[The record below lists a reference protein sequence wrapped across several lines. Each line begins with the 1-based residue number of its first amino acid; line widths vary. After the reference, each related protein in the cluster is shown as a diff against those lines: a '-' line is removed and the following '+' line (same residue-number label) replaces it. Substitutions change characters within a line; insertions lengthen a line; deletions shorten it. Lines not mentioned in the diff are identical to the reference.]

1 MFVGITNTPRNYAW
15 GSRTAIAE
23 LLGRQASGG
32 PEAELWLGAHPGS
45 PSIVTDATPALAGR
59 RLDEVIAEDPTRFL
73 GPGRTTL
80 PFLLKVLAADQPLSL
95 QAHPDPAQA
104 EAGFARENEAGLALD
119 APERNYRDAS
129 AKPELL
135 LALSPTFEALAGF
148 QHVSTIRML
157 LEELIL
163 FTSGDD
169 RHAVRGLADRLAGGD
184 PVLAGSTGSSQD
196 VAAGVPPLSPAT
208 VPAHTGAGNPLHDTV
223 EWLLRGGDDVAALV
237 GAVTRAA
244 ASSARTSSFRRE
256 FETVGRLADLHPG
269 DPGIVLSLLLNR
281 ISLGQGQALFL
292 QAGSIH
298 AYLEGLGIELM
309 TSSDNVLRGGL
320 TSKHVD
326 VDELLDVVVFESTPV
341 PVVRPDSP
349 VPGVTVFRTDGDDF
363 VLAQVALG
371 DAAAVHGYRLAGP
384 DTATFTLTGP
394 AIVLVVSG
402 GLRIDGTADRTNLAR
417 GDAALI
423 TPDEGTISFSGSGV
437 AYVATT
443 P

>member
-1 MFVGITNTPRNYAW
+1 MFVGITNTPRDYAW

-45 PSIVTDATPALAGR
+45 PSVVTDATPAFAGR
-59 RLDEVIAEDPTRFL
+59 TLDALIAEDPARFL

-80 PFLLKVLAADQPLSL
+80 PFLLKVLAAEKPLSL
-95 QAHPDPAQA
+95 QAHPDTAQA
-104 EAGFARENEAGLALD
+104 EAGFARENEAGIAVD
-119 APERNYRDAS
+119 APERSYRDAS

-163 FTSGDD
+163 LSPDDD
-169 RHAVRGLADRLAGGD
+169 RDALRAFAGRLADGD
-184 PVLAGSTGSSQD
+184 PALAASTGSSHV
-196 VAAGVPPLSPAT
+196 VAALNPPDTAST
-208 VPAHTGAGNPLHDTV
+208 SPAHTGGGNPLRDTV
-223 EWLLRGGDDVAALV
+223 EWLLRGGDDVATLV
-237 GAVTRAA
+237 GAITRAA
-244 ASSARTSSFRRE
+244 SESTDTSSFRRE
-256 FETVGRLADLHPG
+256 LLTVGRLADLHPG

-281 ISLGQGQALFL
+281 VSLGQGQAMFL
-292 QAGSIH
+292 PAGNIH

-309 TSSDNVLRGGL
+309 AASDNVLRGGL
-320 TSKHVD
+320 TDKHVD
-326 VDELLDVVVFESTPV
+326 VDELLDVLVFEATPT
-341 PVVRPDSP
+341 PIVRPDAP
-349 VPGVTVFRTDGDDF
+349 LPGVEVFRTDVDDF

-371 DAAAVHGYRLAGP
+371 DAAAVHGYSVAGP

-394 AIVLVVSG
+394 AIVLVVTG
-402 GLRIDGTADRTNLAR
+402 GIRIDGATDRTTLAR
-417 GDAALI
+417 GDAVLI
-423 TPDEGTISFSGSGV
+423 TPDEATVTFSGSGV
-437 AYVATT
+437 AYLATT

>member
-1 MFVGITNTPRNYAW
+1 MFVGITNTPRDYAW

-45 PSIVTDATPALAGR
+45 PSIVTDATPAFAGR
-59 RLDEVIAEDPTRFL
+59 RLDEVIAEDPARFL

-95 QAHPDPAQA
+95 QAHPNPAQA
-104 EAGFARENEAGLALD
+104 EAGFARENEAGLAVD

-169 RHAVRGLADRLAGGD
+169 RDAVRGLADRLAGGD
-184 PVLAGSTGSSQD
+184 PALAGSTGSSQD
-196 VAAGVPPLSPAT
+196 VAAGAPPLSSAT

-223 EWLLRGGDDVAALV
+223 GWLLRGGDDVAALV

-244 ASSARTSSFRRE
+244 ASSAGTSSFRRE
-256 FETVGRLADLHPG
+256 FETAGRLADLHPG